1 MLNSLKQR
9 MMGLY
14 EMHRYI
20 LDDKKFSHTNKKFFR
35 KILKGTTDQSY
46 LINALSSLAQFL
58 YTYFNKRSIIFIDE
72 YDWPMEHTEKMDY
85 DDVNALF
92 RSMYSSVA
100 KVRYFYC

>member
-1 MLNSLKQR
+1 MLNSLRQR
-9 MMGLY
+9 MLKLY
-14 EMHRYI
+14 EKHRYI
-20 LDDKKFSHTNKKFFR
+20 LDDKKLSDTDEKFFK
-35 KILKGTTDQSY
+35 KILNGTTNQSY
-46 LINALSSLAQFL
+46 LTDALSSLAQYL
-58 YTYFNKRSIIFIDE
+58 YTYFNKRSIILIDE